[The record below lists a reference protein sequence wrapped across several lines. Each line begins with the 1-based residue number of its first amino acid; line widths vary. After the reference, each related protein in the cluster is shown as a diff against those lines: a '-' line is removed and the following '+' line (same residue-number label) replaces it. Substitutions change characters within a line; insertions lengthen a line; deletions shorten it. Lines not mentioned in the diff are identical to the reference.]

1 MDKDKEIQLLSNET
15 FMEIMKHQ
23 RQTLEGYKKICLA
36 CLATVVLSITIMC
49 GSAIYFFANYE
60 AEIIEETT
68 TTYEQQSDGESQI
81 INGTSYNDNSIHNA
95 KGD

>member
-60 AEIIEETT
+60 AELVEE
-68 TTYEQQSDGESQI
+68 TTYEQSSDGESQI
-81 INGTSYNDNSIHNA
+81 INGNSYNDNSIHND
-95 KGD
+95 KIKE

>member
-49 GSAIYFFANYE
+49 GSTIYFFANYE
-60 AEIIEETT
+60 AEFVEE
-68 TTYEQQSDGESQI
+68 TTYEQSSDGESQI
-81 INGTSYNDNSIHNA
+81 INGNSYNGNSIHND
-95 KGD
+95 KIKE

>member
-49 GSAIYFFANYE
+49 GSTIYFFANYE
-60 AEIIEETT
+60 AELVEG
-68 TTYEQQSDGESQI
+68 TTYEQSSDGESQI
-81 INGTSYNDNSIHNA
+81 INGNNYNDNSIHND
-95 KGD
+95 KIKE